1 MLELIKPLLTD
12 FQNPILYAIPF
23 FALLMAIEI
32 YINYRERSDNY
43 TIKDTAASLSMG
55 FGSVFVDILT
65 KSIAYATFSV
75 LYLEVG
81 YFQSY
86 LEFTVL
92 GWGILFFLD
101 DFIFYW
107 HHRLSHQVRL
117 LWAAHV
123 NHHSSTHYNLSTALR
138 QSWTELFY
146 KYFLYL
152 ILPLLGFHP
161 IMILTQMA
169 FSLIYQF
176 WIHTKHIKKLPNW
189 VEFIFN
195 TPSHHRVHH
204 AKNIRYLDKNH
215 GGILIIWDRIF
226 GTFEK
231 EDPREPVVY
240 GITTNINTY
249 NPFKIASHDFINIW
263 KDLKKAPDWKSCL
276 KYLFYPPGWS
286 HNGSTQTAEEMR
298 QNLTVN
304 EAKN

>member
-23 FALLMAIEI
+23 FAVLMGIEI

-86 LEFTVL
+86 LEFTIL

-123 NHHSSTHYNLSTALR
+123 NHH
-138 QSWTELFY
+138 
-146 KYFLYL
+146 
-152 ILPLLGFHP
+152 
-161 IMILTQMA
+161 
-169 FSLIYQF
+169 
-176 WIHTKHIKKLPNW
+176 
-189 VEFIFN
+189 
-195 TPSHHRVHH
+195 
-204 AKNIRYLDKNH
+204 
-215 GGILIIWDRIF
+215 
-226 GTFEK
+226 
-231 EDPREPVVY
+231 
-240 GITTNINTY
+240 
-249 NPFKIASHDFINIW
+249 
-263 KDLKKAPDWKSCL
+263 
-276 KYLFYPPGWS
+276 
-286 HNGSTQTAEEMR
+286 
-298 QNLTVN
+298 
-304 EAKN
+304 